1 MAPGELGEWLVMIG
15 IVLAWWPILFFH
27 WAPPYYRFPLYA
39 VALVALIVIFI
50 RRLRRTREGLE
61 ESERM
66 RRADPRSEGDKKL

>member
-15 IVLAWWPILFFH
+15 IVLACWPIVFLG
-27 WAPPYYRFPLYA
+27 WGPAYYKYPLYSISFI
-39 VALVALIVIFI
+39 ALAIIFI

-66 RRADPRSEGDKKL
+66 RQADPRSEGDKRL